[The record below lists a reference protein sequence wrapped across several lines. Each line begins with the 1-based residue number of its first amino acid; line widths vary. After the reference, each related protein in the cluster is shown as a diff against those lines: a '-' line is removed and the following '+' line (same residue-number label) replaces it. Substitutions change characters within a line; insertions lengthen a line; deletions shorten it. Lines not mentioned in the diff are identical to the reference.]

1 MNHEQPK
8 VSARVARVV
17 FATRDG
23 RAVAVEP
30 GHFIG
35 RSAAAALRL
44 REPGVS
50 EAHALVSLRGSS
62 LRLLALRG
70 RFLVDGVLETE
81 VELEEG
87 QEITLA
93 HGVVLTVDEV
103 SLPSRV
109 LGLCG
114 DDLPRQILP
123 PIASLTTAD
132 GTRVTAGFVAD
143 HDALI
148 WSDGERFYLRRE
160 GLEEL
165 EATPGLV
172 FEVGARRFTFVS
184 VPLEDSATP
193 LTAQDDSCDTP
204 LVIVA
209 RYDSVH
215 VTQGHTQVIVTGLP
229 ARVLSELAVM
239 QVPAEWDVVARELWP
254 DDADPHSLRQKWDR
268 TLSRLRRQLRTAG
281 LRPDLLRSDG
291 CGRVELIL
299 RTADQVI
306 DET

>member
-1 MNHEQPK
+1 MNQELPK
-8 VSARVARVV
+8 VCGPVARAV
-17 FATRDG
+17 FATSDG

-70 RFLVDGVLETE
+70 RFLVDGALETE

-93 HGVVLTVDEV
+93 HGVVLTVEEV
-103 SLPSRV
+103 SLPTWV
-109 LGLCG
+109 LGLLG
-114 DDLPRQILP
+114 DGLPRQILA

-132 GTRVTAGFVAD
+132 GPRLTAGFTVD
-143 HDALI
+143 HEALI
-148 WSDGERFYLRRE
+148 WSDGERFYLRRA
-160 GLEEL
+160 GQEEL
-165 EATPGLV
+165 EATPGLA
-172 FEVGARRFTFVS
+172 FEVNGQRFTFVS

-193 LTAQDDSCDTP
+193 LTAQDDSCETP

-215 VTQGHTQVIVTGLP
+215 VTQGRTQVIVTGLP
-229 ARVLSELAVM
+229 ARLLSDLAVM
-239 QVPAEWDVVARELWP
+239 RVPAEWDVVARDLWP
-254 DDADPHSLRQKWDR
+254 DDADPQSLRQKWDR
-268 TLSRLRRQLRTAG
+268 ILSRLRRQFRTEGMRA
-281 LRPDLLRSDG
+281 DLLRSDG

-299 RTADQVI
+299 RDTDRVI